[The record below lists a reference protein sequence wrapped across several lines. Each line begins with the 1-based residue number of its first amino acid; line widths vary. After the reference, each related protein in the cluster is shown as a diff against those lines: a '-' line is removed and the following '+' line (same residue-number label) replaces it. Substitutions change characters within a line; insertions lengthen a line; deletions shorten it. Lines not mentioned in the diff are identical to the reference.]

1 MIFVNSRLIRQYNDF
16 VASGH
21 RIRTICRNFA
31 LVIIAVDRRW
41 EIIASWIQFV
51 TEKVDFMAEMNVSQ
65 IDFNINY
72 TTFTSFYRSLQ

>member
-1 MIFVNSRLIRQYNDF
+1 MIFVNSRLIREYNDF

-21 RIRTICRNFA
+21 RIRTICGNFA

-41 EIIASWIQFV
+41 EIIASWIQFI

-72 TTFTSFYRSLQ
+72 TSSASFYRSLQ

>member
-1 MIFVNSRLIRQYNDF
+1 MIFVNSRLIREYNDF

-21 RIRTICRNFA
+21 RIRTICRNFT

-41 EIIASWIQFV
+41 EIIASWIQFI

-72 TTFTSFYRSLQ
+72 TSSASFYRSLQ